1 MRISRTKNKYFCY
14 FEAQHFALSEIF
26 CTFASRK
33 GQRKFITQ
41 KHMGKIRGR
50 NKEKT
55 YLILFGML
63 LSIAAPIVVWLYM
76 GKDVHNYTLTFM
88 GEHKVKI
95 FVWAVFFL
103 VSNITNCLCPYTHQ
117 FVRSGSHLAR
127 IAFVILSFIFAER
140 WWFGF
145 YSVAFLFIPA
155 WLLTK
160 KDDQYEAGYLNVVLS
175 NIGTMISIVVLVFAY
190 LSLFKV
196 IQTKANVKMIFLKAK
211 SQKAKSRRNERA
223 ILAISSVF
231 FCYYKKCCY
240 LCNSNVTRTLAH
252 ICETKEL

>member
-1 MRISRTKNKYFCY
+1 LHQEKVQSKD
-14 FEAQHFALSEIF
+14 
-26 CTFASRK
+26 K
-33 GQRKFITQ
+33 GRLLHK

-196 IQTKANVKMIFLKAK
+196 I
-211 SQKAKSRRNERA
+211 
-223 ILAISSVF
+223 
-231 FCYYKKCCY
+231 
-240 LCNSNVTRTLAH
+240 
-252 ICETKEL
+252 

>member
-1 MRISRTKNKYFCY
+1 LHQEKVQSKD
-14 FEAQHFALSEIF
+14 
-26 CTFASRK
+26 K
-33 GQRKFITQ
+33 GRLLHK

-76 GKDVHNYTLTFM
+76 GKDVHSYTLTFM
-88 GEHKVKI
+88 GEYKVKI

-103 VSNITNCLCPYTHQ
+103 VSNITDCLCPYTHQ
-117 FVRSGSHLAR
+117 WLRSGSHLAR

-145 YSVAFLFIPA
+145 YSFVFLFIPA

-160 KDDQYEAGYLNVVLS
+160 KDDQYDAGYLNVALS

-196 IQTKANVKMIFLKAK
+196 I
-211 SQKAKSRRNERA
+211 
-223 ILAISSVF
+223 
-231 FCYYKKCCY
+231 
-240 LCNSNVTRTLAH
+240 
-252 ICETKEL
+252 